1 MTVREPTQFKRC
13 GQLTKAVETREE
25 SPGRY
30 WAAQRTCPS
39 NNLND
44 TVFAVSLFA
53 FRHPFALPPVIAQTE
68 KFLEIIIN

>member
-1 MTVREPTQFKRC
+1 MTVRRNGVASLQRPSRLERK
-13 GQLTKAVETREE
+13 
-25 SPGRY
+25 SPGGY
-30 WAAQRTCPS
+30 WAAQRTSPS